1 MYVGVKS
8 LEEQG
13 KRFYNIV
20 KGEEGVMKVNIFKKL
35 ENTDIWEFRTLYNG
49 ISYRLFSFWDT
60 ELDTLVIVTLGI
72 VKKTQKTQSK
82 EIAKAEE
89 VRKEYFKTR
98 DNSIMEQMKLIPADD
113 MKDKLWG
120 KRGTPEREAMENQL
134 KEEVNAYF
142 VGEAIRK
149 ARLAQKLT
157 QEELGELI
165 GVQRAQI
172 SKLEK
177 GKSVITLPTMS
188 RVFKA
193 LGIATATL
201 DLGIAGKIALW

>member
-1 MYVGVKS
+1 
-8 LEEQG
+8 
-13 KRFYNIV
+13 
-20 KGEEGVMKVNIFKKL
+20 
-35 ENTDIWEFRTLYNG
+35 
-49 ISYRLFSFWDT
+49 
-60 ELDTLVIVTLGI
+60 
-72 VKKTQKTQSK
+72 
-82 EIAKAEE
+82 
-89 VRKEYFKTR
+89 
-98 DNSIMEQMKLIPADD
+98 MKLIPADD

-165 GVQRAQI
+165 GVQRSQI

>member
-1 MYVGVKS
+1 
-8 LEEQG
+8 
-13 KRFYNIV
+13 
-20 KGEEGVMKVNIFKKL
+20 
-35 ENTDIWEFRTLYNG
+35 
-49 ISYRLFSFWDT
+49 
-60 ELDTLVIVTLGI
+60 
-72 VKKTQKTQSK
+72 
-82 EIAKAEE
+82 
-89 VRKEYFKTR
+89 
-98 DNSIMEQMKLIPADD
+98 MEQMKLIPADD

-120 KRGTPEREAMENQL
+120 KRGTPKREAMENQL

-201 DLGIAGKIALW
+201 DLGIAGEIALW

>member
-1 MYVGVKS
+1 
-8 LEEQG
+8 
-13 KRFYNIV
+13 
-20 KGEEGVMKVNIFKKL
+20 
-35 ENTDIWEFRTLYNG
+35 
-49 ISYRLFSFWDT
+49 
-60 ELDTLVIVTLGI
+60 
-72 VKKTQKTQSK
+72 
-82 EIAKAEE
+82 
-89 VRKEYFKTR
+89 
-98 DNSIMEQMKLIPADD
+98 MKLIPADD
-113 MKDKLWG
+113 MKDKLLG

>member
-1 MYVGVKS
+1 
-8 LEEQG
+8 
-13 KRFYNIV
+13 
-20 KGEEGVMKVNIFKKL
+20 
-35 ENTDIWEFRTLYNG
+35 
-49 ISYRLFSFWDT
+49 
-60 ELDTLVIVTLGI
+60 
-72 VKKTQKTQSK
+72 
-82 EIAKAEE
+82 
-89 VRKEYFKTR
+89 
-98 DNSIMEQMKLIPADD
+98 MEQMKLIPADD

-120 KRGTPEREAMENQL
+120 KRGTPEREAMENQF